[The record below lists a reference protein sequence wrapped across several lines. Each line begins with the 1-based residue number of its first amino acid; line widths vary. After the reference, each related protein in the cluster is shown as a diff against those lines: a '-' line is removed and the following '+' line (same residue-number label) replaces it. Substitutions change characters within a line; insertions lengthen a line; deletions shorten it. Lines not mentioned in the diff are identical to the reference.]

1 MRNQGDSIPQR
12 CSRANKIYGVYSE
25 IIEKK
30 LQISFFFV
38 STQHP
43 YISQLHISLNVL
55 GKKFSV
61 YRCTVLAEISHKDR
75 ILEPVSFTVTLAT
88 VNCMV
93 SKKKSANLP
102 SLMGMSCCR
111 DGASINLCHRLSAAA
126 GSSVLGRAA
135 ACPRSGQHPAML
147 PDQLLKPSNT
157 NWLALFNY
165 VNQLLEQWTALEHF
179 FLAAYVEDKLVSASR
194 CLEIMRNSYNKAYLF
209 FLRFSLK
216 SITVFNALF

>member
-12 CSRANKIYGVYSE
+12 CSRANKIYGVYSG
-25 IIEKK
+25 IIKK
-30 LQISFFFV
+30 K
-38 STQHP
+38 HP

-75 ILEPVSFTVTLAT
+75 ILEPMSFTVTLAT

-102 SLMGMSCCR
+102 SLIMGMSCCR

-179 FLAAYVEDKLVSASR
+179 FLAAYVENKLVSASR